1 MRRSTLGEIVRL
13 SGPGGGGGG
22 GVEGVVVAG
31 SRGSPTITQIFTSA
45 SQQTV
50 LSVVKSGQIARQ
62 LTAIIL
68 LGDEYLQ

>member
-13 SGPGGGGGG
+13 SGPGGGG